1 MPYRHALVYGAT
13 VDIDPDNLA
22 LLTQRLHALRCE
34 HRVLDAAIAALAA
47 NTEDDLELKRLKRR
61 KLQLRDC
68 IAQLENLLIPD
79 EPA

>member
-1 MPYRHALVYGAT
+1 VYGAP
-13 VDIDPDNLA
+13 VDLTPDNLA
-22 LLTQRLHALRCE
+22 LITARLMALRSE
-34 HRVLDAAIAALAA
+34 HRALDAAIAALPA
-47 NTEDDLELKRLKRR
+47 NRDDDLELKRLKRR